1 METTYALN
9 ENETLQEIKR
19 PPRIGFI
26 KTFAG
31 TTPPEGTLLC
41 DGSAVSRNTYSELF
55 AAIGTTWGAGDGA
68 TTFNLPDLRDQW
80 ILCAG
85 TEHEAGDSVAEGLPN
100 ILGWVPSTNILTDS
114 TSYQNHAGEVSWS
127 VTGGALTTTYST
139 HQRLQEIAGTTRDQ
153 VFSINFNASN
163 DNAIYGAQ
171 PHVTPASVAVLP
183 CIVYE

>member
-41 DGSAVSRNTYSELF
+41 DGSAVSRDTYSDLF
-55 AAIGTTWGAGDGA
+55 DVIGTTWGEGDGE
-68 TTFNLPDLRDQW
+68 TTFNLPDLRGKWLMGADAERA
-80 ILCAG
+80 AG
-85 TEHEAGDSVAEGLPN
+85 TEVAEGLPDISGWFYN
-100 ILGWVPSTNILTDS
+100 ITIINSHGVVYSPS
-114 TSYQNHAGEVSWS
+114 G
-127 VTGGALTTTYST
+127 
-139 HQRLQEIAGTTRDQ
+139 
-153 VFSINFNASN
+153 VFSQEARVSPGTGSAAQATGDNIYVTYFNADQSSP
-163 DNAIYGAQ
+163 IYGAQ
-171 PHVTPASVAVLP
+171 DHVTPASVAVLP